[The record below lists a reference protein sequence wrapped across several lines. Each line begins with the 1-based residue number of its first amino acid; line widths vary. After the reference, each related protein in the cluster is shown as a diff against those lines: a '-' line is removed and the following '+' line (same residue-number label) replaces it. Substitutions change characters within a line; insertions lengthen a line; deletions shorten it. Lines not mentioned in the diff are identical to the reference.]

1 MTDYLKT
8 IGIGRKLNIV
18 NLLVIMAITITLIGI
33 VFDLKNTITYLGSD
47 LRNRVVAA
55 RLVLKGIDPY
65 FFKWYPE
72 LSDRF
77 YDPLDIPEAILS
89 KVSVPPTVLA
99 LHSIIAP
106 LTYLQ
111 QKLIW
116 LVVQWVAFGST
127 ILIFLRAS
135 NSQPRNNLILAI
147 SFFLPIVCSGV
158 FI

>member
-1 MTDYLKT
+1 MTDYLKA
-8 IGIGRKLNIV
+8 IGISKKLNIV
-18 NLLVIMAITITLIGI
+18 NLLFIMAITITLIGI
-33 VFDLKNTITYLGSD
+33 VFDLKNTITYIGSD

-55 RLVLKGIDPY
+55 RLVLEGIDPY

-77 YDPLDIPEAILS
+77 YDPLDKPTAILS

-116 LVVQWVAFGST
+116 LIVQWVAFGST
-127 ILIFLRAS
+127 ILIFLKANS
-135 NSQPRNNLILAI
+135 SQPKNNLTLAI
-147 SFFLPIVCSGV
+147 GFFLPIVCSGV